1 MNHNSISGFK
11 KKKERTTT
19 LSGILS
25 FSSAFLTHVLC
36 LWTGCRSWRP
46 TRRFICSEF
55 HTLQHHLICTR
66 TEAKLLWKQVRG
78 GHGFTKKS
86 EMSFIWTVNSVKRH
100 RYELPK
106 GNSAPVFKNGMHF
119 MRVKKCKS
127 DRTAVKFDS
136 SQGNLKHVLHLVSFL
151 PSSQRMLF
159 CTITAR
165 LWSKCQRN
173 KETMWKL
180 RPQPTVLRYVSVGK
194 CFSTFFFQM
203 SSLFV
208 M

>member
-1 MNHNSISGFK
+1 MCNELRWMNFSDSSEMNGSVQRCYVSVINNETSSVAYRWITILFQDL

-78 GHGFTKKS
+78 GHGFTNKS

-100 RYELPK
+100 RYELLK
-106 GNSAPVFKNGMHF
+106 GNSAPFFKNGAF
-119 MRVKKCKS
+119 Y
-127 DRTAVKFDS
+127 A
-136 SQGNLKHVLHLVSFL
+136 
-151 PSSQRMLF
+151 
-159 CTITAR
+159 
-165 LWSKCQRN
+165 
-173 KETMWKL
+173 
-180 RPQPTVLRYVSVGK
+180 Y
-194 CFSTFFFQM
+194 
-203 SSLFV
+203 
-208 M
+208 